1 MGCGCGKKH
10 NTTSVPKT
18 TQRRITVDEEI
29 ARSGIRRIIKRPK
42 RQWVIPLFFVCN
54 IVIFN
59 ILFIFIIYVYIIIF
73 LKKT

>member
-42 RQWVIPLFFVCN
+42 R
-54 IVIFN
+54 
-59 ILFIFIIYVYIIIF
+59 
-73 LKKT
+73 